1 MAHPGGCQLGSRPV
15 DLHLKVLRAMGV
27 AVGQADGRFT
37 FQLQRRLQGA
47 SVRLEYP
54 SVGATCMFLLAAAAA
69 DGPSVLEN
77 AACEPE
83 VGALAW
89 AVARVCLALPRC
101 TPSAVLQ
108 VQDLARMLSCM
119 GARVVG
125 AGTGHVCVQPP
136 QQLGGCDYT
145 IMPDRIEAGTFMT
158 AAAMTAS
165 RLSIEPV
172 IPSHLLPVT
181 QALRAAGC
189 SVRMVPMAD
198 RDGCVSNHLPLEA
211 AGGFGHE
218 EVDPTHTGRGCL
230 GRGQPQQTGSTAAG
244 PRQRCSTTP
253 RLWSRTRGLC
263 RRWTCVQSRLEAS
276 RPTCSRSLPP

>member
-69 DGPSVLEN
+69 DGPSILEN

-83 VGALAW
+83 VGALART
-89 AVARVCLALPRC
+89 VARVYLARC
-101 TPSAVLQ
+101 PPSAVLQ
-108 VQDLARMLSCM
+108 VQDLACMLSCM

-125 AGTGHVCVQPP
+125 AGTGQLCVQPP
-136 QQLGGCDYT
+136 QQLGGCEHT

-189 SVRMVPMAD
+189 SVHMVPMAD
-198 RDGCVSNHLPLEA
+198 SDGYVSNYLALEA

-218 EVDPTHTGRGCL
+218 EVDHTRTGRGYL
-230 GRGQPQQTGSTAAG
+230 GRGQPQQTGSIAAG

-263 RRWTCVQSRLEAS
+263 RRWTCAQSRLEAS
-276 RPTCSRSLPP
+276 RPICSRSLPP